1 MSAEAARI
9 ITLGDTAPEI
19 APDAWVAPGATV
31 VGAVRL
37 GSQASIWYGAVLRA
51 DRDRIDIGPR
61 CNIQDGCVVHADP
74 GFPVSLGASV
84 SVGHRAVVH
93 GAQVGDHVLVGMGA
107 IVMNGVR
114 IGPDCLVAAG
124 ALLPEGTEIPA
135 GSLVVGAPGRVR
147 RALNDEERQRVR
159 RIAATYEEQA
169 SRHAEATG

>member
-1 MSAEAARI
+1 MSADTGRI
-9 ITLGDTAPEI
+9 ITLGDATPDV

-37 GSQASIWYGAVLRA
+37 GAKASVWYGAVLRA
-51 DRDRIDIGPR
+51 DRERIDIGPG

-74 GFPVSLGASV
+74 GFPVSLGAGV

-107 IVMNGVR
+107 IIMNGVR

-124 ALLPEGTEIPA
+124 ALLPEGTEIHA
-135 GSLVVGAPGRVR
+135 GSLVVGAPGQVR
-147 RALNDEERQRVR
+147 RELDDEELQRVR

-169 SRHAEATG
+169 RRHAAVGA